1 MLRVIDDFKKGGAG
15 WLGKNHPTV
24 WHCTLACEQYECR
37 NCSTVTYERTIRR
50 VKGRG
55 VGVSWLAESKPFGRI
70 FFPGKFAS
78 YFLAI
83 KLIENDAALFYHRGR
98 TLNLTFTI
106 QVSSYDTQY

>member
-1 MLRVIDDFKKGGAG
+1 MNAEIAALLLTNGPLEGWRGGG
-15 WLGKNHPTV
+15 WGFLGSQRANP
-24 WHCTLACEQYECR
+24 LEE
-37 NCSTVTYERTIRR
+37 
-50 VKGRG
+50 
-55 VGVSWLAESKPFGRI
+55 F